1 MTTSQLDTLTQIN
14 LDDLVEMFGWQNNSV
29 LSRMLRTFFISP
41 ARTFAHH
48 MVKFD
53 NAIGQVGLNEA
64 ARKMLRE
71 HYVQD
76 LRIHNRENISTS
88 GPALFLSNH
97 PGMVDTFSLFASIQ
111 RRDLRIIGMHRPF
124 LVELTHMARQLF
136 YVSDVDSERVRTVR
150 HVSNHLRGGGS
161 VLSFPAGEIEPD
173 PAVLPDAVDWLK
185 RWNDSAGVFI
195 RFARDTKIVPVLVSG
210 VVWDKALR
218 HPLTLIK
225 RTRHE
230 REKLAVGI
238 QSLPMIIRNLRP
250 TTVHV
255 SFARPITLDEIGST
269 DTNAIHIVILER
281 MRGLIENAPED
292 DGVSAL

>member
-1 MTTSQLDTLTQIN
+1 MSDSQLETLTKIN
-14 LDDLVEMFGWQNNSV
+14 LDDLVEMFGWKNNFV
-29 LSRMLRTFFISP
+29 LSRILRTLFISP

-53 NAIGQVGLNEA
+53 DAVGQVGLNEA

-76 LRIHNRENISTS
+76 LRVHNRGNIPAS

-97 PGMVDTFSLFASIQ
+97 PGMVDTFSLFAAIN
-111 RRDLRIIGMHRPF
+111 RPDLRIIGLHRPF
-124 LVELTHMARQLF
+124 LVELTNLAKQLF
-136 YVSDVDSERVRTVR
+136 YVSNVDSERVRTVR
-150 HVSNHLRGGGS
+150 HVSNHLRDGGA
-161 VLSFPAGEIEPD
+161 VLTFPAGEIEPD
-173 PAVLPDAVDWLK
+173 PAVLPGAVDWLK

-195 RFARDTKIVPVLVSG
+195 RFARDTQIVPVVVSG
-210 VVWDKALR
+210 VVWDKAVH

-225 RTRHE
+225 RTRRE

-238 QSLPMIIRNLRP
+238 QSLPMISQNLRP

-255 SFARPITLDEIGST
+255 RFGKPITLEEVGTTEAST
-269 DTNAIHIVILER
+269 IHKAILER
-281 MRGLIENAPED
+281 MRGLIENPPNDHGE
-292 DGVSAL
+292 SIL

>member
-29 LSRMLRTFFISP
+29 LSRMLRILFIGP

-53 NAIGQVGLNEA
+53 NAIGQLGLSEA

-76 LRIHNRENISTS
+76 LRVHNRENIPAS

-97 PGMVDTFSLFASIQ
+97 PGMVDTFSLFAAIN
-111 RRDLRIIGMHRPF
+111 RPDLRIIGLHRPF
-124 LVELTHMARQLF
+124 LVELTNLAKQLF
-136 YVSDVDSERVRTVR
+136 YVSDVDTERVRTVR

-161 VLSFPAGEIEPD
+161 VLTFPAGEIEPD

-238 QSLPMIIRNLRP
+238 QSLPMITKNLRP
-250 TTVHV
+250 TTIHV
-255 SFARPITLDEIGST
+255 RFGKPITLDEIGST
-269 DTNAIHIVILER
+269 ETSAIHKVILER
-281 MRGLIENAPED
+281 MRGLIQTPPKDHGE
-292 DGVSAL
+292 SIL